1 MTRFARRRG
10 LFFGRRHGL
19 RDTTRA
25 FFVKGLS
32 WPRSYRR
39 LRVRRANGCRK
50 PVGKYTAHLG
60 CRIPHIIFC
69 HYSVISFPSPH
80 STGPDAQYLASPFP
94 IFSPHPIQPHS
105 SLQRTY
111 PECPRSHSSCNKAA
125 ANVFRRGS
133 SSYVQNGP
141 PSTTT
146 VLRNSRDVGRWFRL
160 GLALFWCVLLLFLKL
175 LCTFISS
182 HSPLFII
189 IRLLSD
195 VRPHLHVRG
204 CIPLSSYWPVE
215 TPLPF
220 LAPAILSF
228 QRVPNAS

>member
-32 WPRSYRR
+32 WLRSYRR

-94 IFSPHPIQPHS
+94 IFSPHPIQRVPNPLSSHNYYNIIALRPHS

-146 VLRNSRDVGRWFRL
+146 V
-160 GLALFWCVLLLFLKL
+160 
-175 LCTFISS
+175 
-182 HSPLFII
+182 
-189 IRLLSD
+189 
-195 VRPHLHVRG
+195 
-204 CIPLSSYWPVE
+204 
-215 TPLPF
+215 
-220 LAPAILSF
+220 
-228 QRVPNAS
+228 